1 MGKIDK
7 IRFFGKLYLSMLNK
21 RDKNLIVFGSWFGE
35 KFADNSKALFL
46 YALKNGRN
54 AVWIT
59 KNEDVYSKMK
69 DEGYPVEMA
78 YSKKGIAVCSKA
90 GYVVYSTGQRD
101 VNENCIG
108 GAVLINLWHG
118 IPLKKI
124 MHDDRISTDRTK
136 IKARIQ
142 DAILKI
148 PYKKEYIFST
158 SDRIS
163 EIYTSAF
170 KTDINHIIQIG
181 QVRNDCFFNG
191 QMKKKIYGN
200 NIAYEKLVVYMP
212 THRNAGKT
220 AIEIDKIFDLEK
232 LNQYCQKNKC
242 LFMIKK
248 HFYHKNEVVDLSKY
262 SNIVDYTNLDCD
274 TQELLFNADVLITDY
289 SSCYIDYLLLDKPVI
304 FYCYD
309 YANYLEND
317 RDMYFEYDSVTPG
330 PKVKDKNDFLVA
342 LNSSLNGNSEYRDK
356 IQEVK
361 NLLYSKDNQ
370 CAVCEK
376 TLLEMDKIDE

>member
-1 MGKIDK
+1 MG
-7 IRFFGKLYLSMLNK
+7 FF
-21 RDKNLIVFGSWFGE
+21 DAEWF
-35 KFADNSKALFL
+35 AKA
-46 YALKNGRN
+46 
-54 AVWIT
+54 IQE
-59 KNEDVYSKMK
+59 ED
-69 DEGYPVEMA
+69 
-78 YSKKGIAVCSKA
+78 
-90 GYVVYSTGQRD
+90 
-101 VNENCIG
+101 
-108 GAVLINLWHG
+108 
-118 IPLKKI
+118 
-124 MHDDRISTDRTK
+124 
-136 IKARIQ
+136 
-142 DAILKI
+142 
-148 PYKKEYIFST
+148 
-158 SDRIS
+158 
-163 EIYTSAF
+163 
-170 KTDINHIIQIG
+170 
-181 QVRNDCFFNG
+181 
-191 QMKKKIYGN
+191 
-200 NIAYEKLVVYMP
+200 
-212 THRNAGKT
+212 
-220 AIEIDKIFDLEK
+220 EIDKIFDLEK